1 MTFIEASQ
9 LGYQVGDRQI
19 LSGISFTLR
28 QGEYLAVVGPN
39 GAGKTTLV
47 RCLGRMLRDW
57 TGEILLSG
65 RSLRQYRQRHLAA
78 LVSYVPQATYRPLPF
93 TVEEFVMMG
102 RYPHLAAFGLPRATD
117 RGAVRLA
124 LESTEIG
131 HLRHR
136 TLATLSG
143 GERQMVFL
151 AAALAQA
158 PSLLLL
164 DEPATFLDYRHQA
177 QVNRILRQVN
187 SSSDT
192 AIITVHHDVN
202 HAIDCAHRV
211 LALKE
216 GKLFF
221 LGNTADFLETG
232 RPEALYDIAFCR
244 ATNGPGGRV
253 RLGEGRGCRGAWE
266 GGLGPLRPTDPLPP
280 PDGKTI

>member
-1 MTFIEASQ
+1 MTIIETRQ
-9 LGYQVGDRQI
+9 LGYHIGDRRI
-19 LSGISFTLR
+19 LDGISFAVR

-47 RCLGRMLRDW
+47 RCLGRILRDW
-57 TGEILLSG
+57 TGEVLLSG
-65 RSLRQYRQRHLAA
+65 RSLRRYRQRQLGA
-78 LVSYVPQATYRPLPF
+78 LLSYVPQATYRPLPF

-102 RYPHLAAFGLPRATD
+102 RYPHLAAFGLPRASD
-117 RGAVRLA
+117 RGAVQLA
-124 LESTEIG
+124 LEATETG

-158 PSLLLL
+158 PRLLLL
-164 DEPATFLDYRHQA
+164 DEPSTFLDYRHQA

-187 SSSDT
+187 SSSGT

-221 LGNTADFLETG
+221 LGDTADFLEPG
-232 RPEALYDIAFCR
+232 RAEALYDIGFCR
-244 ATNGPGGRV
+244 SANTPGGRV
-253 RLGEGRGCRGAWE
+253 RLLPE
-266 GGLGPLRPTDPLPP
+266 DPA
-280 PDGKTI
+280 